1 MFISFFKER
10 YMRELSILLLIGI
23 LAGCSSGI
31 LEYKPA
37 HWKGL
42 SWAIGGKANVGAT
55 TDAVTILVNDTVVIT
70 GNLSKLNPEG
80 NFTGS
85 YEGYDISAK
94 CRLTGKGSSNHD
106 CDVFVEGKMA
116 GHLSF

>member
-1 MFISFFKER
+1 MKKLYIF
-10 YMRELSILLLIGI
+10 LLIGI
-23 LAGCSSGI
+23 LAGCSSGL

-42 SWAIGGKANVGAT
+42 SWVIVGKADVGAT
-55 TDAVTILVNDTVVIT
+55 TDAVTILVNETTVIT

-80 NFTGS
+80 DFTGS

-94 CRLTGKGSSNHD
+94 CSMAGKGSSNHD